1 MSSLFLTTHHASCW
15 KYLFKPR
22 FNGEKLEISLGCH
35 EVYPWRV
42 STTSFVEWGGLTG
55 AKMVPALIRDRLSLT
70 SEGKLQWKV
79 CLHPHLEQGGT
90 PLVGKSYSFKCHF
103 SPLLQMGASS
113 SRINPFR
120 VYLIKNCDNFDP
132 QRWKKTHLIFFC
144 DTEWPQYPLEDGEM
158 LTCWNIPIITVLQL
172 DWFCRK

>member
-1 MSSLFLTTHHASCW
+1 MPLGLPLVHLHPASLV
-15 KYLFKPR
+15 
-22 FNGEKLEISLGCH
+22 ELG
-35 EVYPWRV
+35 RM
-42 STTSFVEWGGLTG
+42 GK
-55 AKMVPALIRDRLSLT
+55 APAYIRNRLSLT
-70 SEGKLQWKV
+70 REGKLQWKV

-132 QRWKKTHLIFFC
+132 QR
-144 DTEWPQYPLEDGEM
+144 
-158 LTCWNIPIITVLQL
+158 
-172 DWFCRK
+172 